1 MKNLYFLPFLVLIFT
16 FSSCS
21 EDESDINDPIVGKWS
36 QSYFIDDWNL
46 DLVTTMEFNSD
57 GSMKYYGTV
66 REPGSE
72 VDLGYQFFSEG
83 SFLIEEGRVS
93 VPDFQYFTTTNINI
107 TSGSYVAKEELYA
120 IPGSFGNRQFEVI
133 EDNQVLLFP
142 GGCGGDIC
150 SEDEKYQRID

>member
-21 EDESDINDPIVGKWS
+21 EDENDINDPIVGKWS

-46 DLVTTMEFNSD
+46 DLVITMEFNSD
-57 GSMKYYGTV
+57 GSMMYFGTV

-93 VPDFQYFTTTNINI
+93 VPDFQYYTTMYIA
-107 TSGSYVAKEELYA
+107 SGSYVAKEELFENPA
-120 IPGSFGNRQFEVI
+120 FFGNRPFEVI

-142 GGCGGDIC
+142 GGCEGDMC
-150 SEDEKYQRID
+150 SHDEKYQRIN